1 MKFCGVVRVVP
12 KARAACIRVIPYAT
26 APSRSNGP
34 STVVADMRRP
44 ELKYLRS
51 LSHGLAWGLGLMFAV
66 VMVSVLGD
74 MQSWRD
80 WVRDHALGLLL

>member
-1 MKFCGVVRVVP
+1 
-12 KARAACIRVIPYAT
+12 
-26 APSRSNGP
+26 
-34 STVVADMRRP
+34 MRRP